1 MSKKKSRWTHYA
13 LNALLLV
20 LVLGVMVLVYGLVT
34 GGFFSAPPPAD
45 PQREENPA
53 GLVGEI
59 IQVDVRNGCGVAGVA
74 ARTTRYL
81 RRHHFDVVE
90 QGNYASFEED
100 SSFVIDRV
108 GNPAAARKVAA
119 ALGLPPSRIRQE
131 IRPDYYLD
139 ASVVLGRDY
148 RTLTPFEDDLGRDS

>member
-1 MSKKKSRWTHYA
+1 MSKKQSRWTHYA

-34 GGFFSAPPPAD
+34 GGFFSAPPPD

-81 RRHHFDVVE
+81 RKRHFDVVE
-90 QGNYASFEED
+90 QGNYSSFEED

-108 GNPAAARKVAA
+108 GDLAAARKVAA
-119 ALGLPPSRIRQE
+119 TLGLPASRVRQE

-139 ASVVLGRDY
+139 ASVVIGRDY
-148 RTLTPFEDDLGRDS
+148 RALNPFEDDE